1 MSATYE
7 IIPGKAKTDRGTLVV
22 RIPLTAPAP
31 SSTGKTLTVASTH
44 GNQPT
49 GLMIDDRLSKS
60 ALQRLS
66 SPGPEIAS
74 VGRG

>member
-7 IIPGKAKTDRGTLVV
+7 IIPGKSKTDRGTLVV

-49 GLMIDDRLSKS
+49 GLMIDGQVVKIGLTAFIK
-60 ALQRLS
+60 
-66 SPGPEIAS
+66 PGA
-74 VGRG
+74 

>member
-49 GLMIDDRLSKS
+49 GLMIDGQVVKIGLTAFIK
-60 ALQRLS
+60 
-66 SPGPEIAS
+66 PGA
-74 VGRG
+74 